1 MCKNHHLNVVKNCL
15 DTDNKDLKEMVEK
28 NLLES
33 EELKSKMNKQ
43 EEETQN
49 LRKENRRLK
58 KSINVYELLLKL
70 PNNVKSITE
79 SGHNVIHSIP
89 FQMNS
94 IHYRNV

>member
-1 MCKNHHLNVVKNCL
+1 VGKNHHLNLVKNCL
-15 DTDNKDLKEMVEK
+15 DADNKELKEMVEK

-33 EELKSKMNKQ
+33 EDLKTKMNKQ

-79 SGHNVIHSIP
+79 SGHHVIHSLP
-89 FQMNS
+89 FK
-94 IHYRNV
+94 